1 MALGPFT
8 VHGTRTWR
16 IGRDVVRVDA
26 VAREGAPGEGG
37 DPHEGTIALIVIR
50 RGNWPTPEQVWM
62 RVGESVELG
71 GEQWT
76 LSRAGD
82 RGRVAEWAAHEP
94 TVPGRQPGRFAIFA
108 PAPVDS

>member
-1 MALGPFT
+1 

-26 VAREGAPGEGG
+26 VAREGALADGG
-37 DPHEGTIALIVIR
+37 DPDEATIALIVIR
-50 RGNWPTPEQVWM
+50 RGNWPTPEEVWM
-62 RVGESVELG
+62 RVGETVELG
-71 GEQWT
+71 GGPWI

-94 TVPGRQPGRFAIFA
+94 TVPGRQPGRFAIFT
-108 PAPVDS
+108 PAKA